1 MQRINDIET
10 PDRATDEQREILSI
24 KFPAG
29 NTLIVDKLSGELKLV
44 SKQRITQLVIRIKD
58 EGLEVDIDATQLN
71 IHATEEL
78 TLSSKRVNVAASEHL
93 NIETPGNLVM
103 DVGKDCLT
111 QVAGTNKNVAQTQ
124 RIVADLGNVE
134 LKANDDIRLDGERVL
149 LNCD

>member
-1 MQRINDIET
+1 MQRINEIYNSDV
-10 PDRATDEQREILSI
+10 ATEKQKEIFSI

-29 NTLIVDKLSGELKLV
+29 NTLIVDKLSGELKLLG
-44 SKQRITQLVIRIKD
+44 KHQTLQLVIRIKN
-58 EGLEVDIDATQLN
+58 EGLEVDINASQLN
-71 IHATEEL
+71 IHAAEEL
-78 TLSSKRVNVAASEHL
+78 TLSSKKVNIAASEQL

-103 DVGKDCLT
+103 EIGKDCLT
-111 QVAGTNKNVAQTQ
+111 QVAGTNKNIAQTQ